1 MQQEWKTMWSSW
13 KLPCLV
19 WTSGEQVYW
28 CITST
33 VRQYGYFFCGYYYL
47 QIQVICCVFT
57 LQLAKDVTTGGPGPG
72 QEQTHLGT
80 GLTIKDWFI
89 IFCTKNFHLSCIITL
104 ASVCYLLICSLF
116 CTGEK
121 NLIEIADYLF
131 ELDKT
136 HIYHLGLL
144 LGLSHHRVKAMED
157 SKTFLDD
164 MIAAW
169 LQKVDQ
175 VGVPTW
181 QRLVK
186 ALRHRR
192 VGQTGIASEIEK
204 GTLLT
209 TTHK

>member
-1 MQQEWKTMWSSW
+1 M
-13 KLPCLV
+13 
-19 WTSGEQVYW
+19 
-28 CITST
+28 
-33 VRQYGYFFCGYYYL
+33 
-47 QIQVICCVFT
+47 FT
-57 LQLAKDVTTGGPGPG
+57 LQLAKDVTTEGPGPG
-72 QEQTHLGT
+72 QEQAHLGT
-80 GLTIKDWFI
+80 RLTIQDWFKFS
-89 IFCTKNFHLSCIITL
+89 FCTNFYLSCVITL
-104 ASVCYLLICSLF
+104 ASVYYLLIWSLF
-116 CTGEK
+116 YTGEK
-121 NLIEIADYLF
+121 NLIEITNYLF

-144 LGLSHHRVKAMED
+144 LGLSHHRVKAMKD
-157 SKTFLDD
+157 SETFLDD

-204 GTLLT
+204 DKLLT
-209 TTHK
+209 ATHK